1 MPHVIREVQTPY
13 TLSSNDQLIGRETI
27 ILQRDGQPIAAVV
40 PYTEYQEFLAQRKD
54 AATLEPISNDPQFE
68 RERAAFQKLLPEL
81 LKEHRGK
88 WVAIVDEKVA
98 DVGPDFSSV
107 IQRIRAR
114 FGKRP
119 VCVQEVLETPRV
131 YNLPSPHIIRR

>member
-1 MPHVIREVQTPY
+1 MPHLIREVQTPY
-13 TLSSNDQLIGRETI
+13 TISPNDQLIGRETI

-40 PYTEYQEFLAQRKD
+40 PYAEYQEFLAQRKD
-54 AATLEPISNDPQFE
+54 VAKLEPISNDPQFE
-68 RERAAFQKLLPEL
+68 RERAAFQRLLPEL

-107 IQRIRAR
+107 IQRVRAR
-114 FGKRP
+114 FGKRS

-131 YNLPSPHIIRR
+131 YSLPSPHIVRR